1 MLLTSRELAEQLG
14 ARIRARRIALNIT
27 QADAAKRSGV
37 SYATWRRLEASGSA
51 SIEDLARAAILLRCE
66 GDLQN
71 LFPMPAATSMDEL
84 IKSRAVKPV
93 RRRARAVK
101 P

>member
-1 MLLTSRELAEQLG
+1 MLFTPSELAEQLG
-14 ARIRARRIALNIT
+14 ARVRGRRVALNIT

-37 SYATWRRLEASGSA
+37 SYATWRRLEAKGSA
-51 SIEDLARAAILLRCE
+51 SIEDLARAAILLRCD

-71 LFPMPAATSMDEL
+71 LFPIPVATSMDEL
-84 IKSRAVKPV
+84 IKSQTLKAVPK
-93 RRRARAVK
+93 RARAAK

>member
-1 MLLTSRELAEQLG
+1 MICTPAELSQQLG
-14 ARIRARRIALNIT
+14 AHVRARRIALNIT

-37 SYATWRRLEASGSA
+37 SYATWRRLEGSGSA

-71 LFPMPAATSMDEL
+71 LFPVPIATSIDEL
-84 IKSRAVKPV
+84 IKSQTLKPV
-93 RRRARAVK
+93 RKRARAAK

>member
-1 MLLTSRELAEQLG
+1 MLFAPSELAEQLG
-14 ARIRARRIALNIT
+14 ARIRGRRIALNIT
-27 QADAAKRSGV
+27 QAEAAKRSGI

-51 SIEDLARAAILLRCE
+51 SIEDLVRAAILLRCE
-66 GDLQN
+66 DDLQN

-84 IKSRAVKPV
+84 IKSQAVKPV
-93 RRRARAVK
+93 RKRARAAK

>member
-1 MLLTSRELAEQLG
+1 MIFTPTELAQQLG
-14 ARIRARRIALNIT
+14 AHVRARRIAFNIT
-27 QADAAKRSGV
+27 QAEAAKRSGI

-66 GDLQN
+66 DYLQN

-84 IKSRAVKPV
+84 IKSQAVNPLRKRVRVVKP
-93 RRRARAVK
+93 
-101 P
+101 

>member
-1 MLLTSRELAEQLG
+1 MLFTPSELAEQLG
-14 ARIRARRIALNIT
+14 ARIRGRRIALNIT
-27 QADAAKRSGV
+27 QAEAAKRSGI

-66 GDLQN
+66 DDLQN

-84 IKSRAVKPV
+84 IKSQAVKPV
-93 RRRARAVK
+93 RKRARAAK

>member
-1 MLLTSRELAEQLG
+1 MIFTPSELAEQLG
-14 ARIRARRIALNIT
+14 AHVRARRIALNIT
-27 QADAAKRSGV
+27 QAEAAKRSGV

-84 IKSRAVKPV
+84 IKSQSLKPV
-93 RRRARAVK
+93 RKRVRAAK